1 MHGGHPYEY
10 DARGFLTKEDSTFFA
25 YDANGNITQAGST
38 TMSYD
43 ATIKDR
49 LVKVETNAVVYD
61 DLNPLNPKSFKDKEF
76 TFEERRLVR
85 YKDSGNDFTYKYD
98 EQGLRI
104 EKKSTTGATTKFVY
118 EGTKLICEIAPS
130 YRLDFLYDENDEL
143 YGFIKDGSSKYFYV
157 RDFLQNITGIID
169 SNGKFA
175 VKYNCSAYGN
185 VSVLQDT
192 NGLASINPFLYK
204 GYYFDKESGMF
215 YCHTR
220 YYVPEW
226 CRWLNADHIAY
237 IRPQNANQMN
247 LFAYCQNDPVNK
259 VDPTGSFWIAAILL
273 ISTAIGATIGGIKAH
288 KDAQKAGKTGKDLVL
303 QTIKG
308 SLIGGAF
315 GLAAGGA
322 FVAVGA
328 VVSGAVATIGG
339 ASLSSAMAFGIPV
352 LKAYAYGAL
361 AFNFTAFI
369 VAPIM
374 GISMDGLEIGQKPKD
389 PTPRP
394 NERNVQPWE
403 RRVYNSLL
411 LSY

>member
-1 MHGGHPYEY
+1 
-10 DARGFLTKEDSTFFA
+10 
-25 YDANGNITQAGST
+25 
-38 TMSYD
+38 MSYD
-43 ATIKDR
+43 TTIKDR
-49 LVKVETNAVVYD
+49 LVKVGTDAVVYD

-76 TFEERRLVR
+76 TFEGRRLVR

-118 EGTKLICEIAPS
+118 DGTKLICEIAPS

-169 SNGKFA
+169 NSGKFV
-175 VKYNCSAYGN
+175 VKYNCSVYGN
-185 VSVLQDT
+185 VSVIQDT

-220 YYVPEW
+220 YYVPGW
-226 CRWLNADHIAY
+226 CRWLNTDHIAY
-237 IRPQNANQMN
+237 IRPKNANQMN

-273 ISTAIGATIGGIKAH
+273 ISTAIGATIGSVKAY
-288 KDAQKAGKTGKDLVL
+288 KKAKKEGKKGKDLAW

-308 SLIGGAF
+308 ALIGGAF

-322 FVAVGA
+322 IVATGA
-328 VVSGAVATIGG
+328 VIAGAAGTIAG
-339 ASLSSAMAFGIPV
+339 ASLSGITFLGVQVTKAFAI
-352 LKAYAYGAL
+352 GAL
-361 AFNFTAFI
+361 AFDFTAFV
-369 VAPIM
+369 VAPLI
-374 GISMDGLEIGQKPKD
+374 GVTMDGIDIGGKPKN
-389 PTPRP
+389 PTPKPGEGPIHPAYR
-394 NERNVQPWE
+394 
-403 RRVYNSLL
+403 Y
-411 LSY
+411 

>member
-1 MHGGHPYEY
+1 M
-10 DARGFLTKEDSTFFA
+10 
-25 YDANGNITQAGST
+25 
-38 TMSYD
+38 
-43 ATIKDR
+43 
-49 LVKVETNAVVYD
+49 
-61 DLNPLNPKSFKDKEF
+61 NPKSFKDKEF
-76 TFEERRLVR
+76 TFEGRRLVR

-143 YGFIKDGSSKYFYV
+143 FGFIKDGSIKYFYV

-169 SNGKFA
+169 INGKFV

-237 IRPQNANQMN
+237 VRFDCLDQSN
-247 LFAYCQNDPVNK
+247 LFAYCSNEPIGKIDKFGCSWNSFWSSVGKWFDKTFGGFVDVSEKIVSIINDHFFYGYEEGIEIGNSIGDSSKPISFYAKKASDWWKFWEYQVGIKVNIGNFGFSASIGVGEINFSVSHNGRSVGVQCGVNK
-259 VDPTGSFWIAAILL
+259 IGLE
-273 ISTAIGATIGGIKAH
+273 ISHSTNNISQYHQYYIRTIPVLAVV
-288 KDAQKAGKTGKDLVL
+288 LV
-303 QTIKG
+303 
-308 SLIGGAF
+308 AF
-315 GLAAGGA
+315 GCFKLAAGG
-322 FVAVGA
+322 
-328 VVSGAVATIGG
+328 
-339 ASLSSAMAFGIPV
+339 LLV
-352 LKAYAYGAL
+352 LA
-361 AFNFTAFI
+361 
-369 VAPIM
+369 
-374 GISMDGLEIGQKPKD
+374 
-389 PTPRP
+389 
-394 NERNVQPWE
+394 
-403 RRVYNSLL
+403 
-411 LSY
+411 